1 MCLKK
6 IINLGPKGFPDIYRG
21 SEFRRYG
28 DTSIIDQNLVLNF
41 STKRHKYFHDSIKW
55 KFNILSKLYSKF
67 KNKNQDSL
75 SSFYFI
81 LKIRILKLIKKSENF
96 KNFQASILQNLG
108 NLIHNSCIFT
118 ESETKMRIQNSLC
131 SFFITNESLLDN
143 HFVLLKKLD
152 AVDYKRG
159 TQVAGN
165 RGYFLKGIGVILN
178 FSIIRY
184 GLDFLAKENYTCLQT
199 PYFMKNSLLKKCTQ
213 LNDFSEQLY
222 GIGNNSKFLIATSE
236 QPISAFHSS
245 EQISTSKLPLKYCGY
260 STCFRKEGGSH
271 GKDTKGIF
279 RVHQFEKV
287 EQFIIGKSD
296 INSWMLFEQ
305 MLENSKRFYLS
316 LNIPFNLVDIPSG
329 SINLSASKKI
339 DILGFF
345 PASNTF
351 RELVSCS
358 NCTTHQS
365 KKLKVEFKIK
375 PTHKHWMPVTML
387 NSTLCATTR
396 LICCICEN
404 YQNNKGITIPA
415 VLRSYMGISFIPF
428 KK

>member
-1 MCLKK
+1 
-6 IINLGPKGFPDIYRG
+6 
-21 SEFRRYG
+21 
-28 DTSIIDQNLVLNF
+28 
-41 STKRHKYFHDSIKW
+41 
-55 KFNILSKLYSKF
+55 
-67 KNKNQDSL
+67 
-75 SSFYFI
+75 
-81 LKIRILKLIKKSENF
+81 
-96 KNFQASILQNLG
+96 
-108 NLIHNSCIFT
+108 
-118 ESETKMRIQNSLC
+118 
-131 SFFITNESLLDN
+131 
-143 HFVLLKKLD
+143 
-152 AVDYKRG
+152 
-159 TQVAGN
+159 
-165 RGYFLKGIGVILN
+165 
-178 FSIIRY
+178 
-184 GLDFLAKENYTCLQT
+184 
-199 PYFMKNSLLKKCTQ
+199 
-213 LNDFSEQLY
+213 
-222 GIGNNSKFLIATSE
+222 
-236 QPISAFHSS
+236 
-245 EQISTSKLPLKYCGY
+245 
-260 STCFRKEGGSH
+260 
-271 GKDTKGIF
+271 
-279 RVHQFEKV
+279 
-287 EQFIIGKSD
+287 
-296 INSWMLFEQ
+296 MLFEQ

-404 YQNNKGITIPA
+404 YQNNKGIKIPA